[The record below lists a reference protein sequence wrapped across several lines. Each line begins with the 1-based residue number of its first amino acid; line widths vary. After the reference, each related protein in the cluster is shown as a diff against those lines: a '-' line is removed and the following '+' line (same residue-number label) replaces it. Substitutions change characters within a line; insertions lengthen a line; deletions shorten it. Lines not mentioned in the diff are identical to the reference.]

1 MQLIKALRYQQG
13 TSMAFV
19 GAGGKSTAMF
29 TSARELSTNQKGKA
43 PNNPVFVT
51 TTTHLGSWQAELADQ
66 IVLINSTFDVT
77 KLEKNLQNGITLLI
91 GGEENNRLSGITARL
106 LNQVY
111 RLSENHHL
119 SLLIEAD
126 GSKTRPLK
134 APANHEP
141 VIPEFT
147 NTVVTVA
154 GLTGLGRPC
163 TTEWV
168 HRPGIFAELSGLH
181 LGDLISVEA
190 IVNFLRDKDGGIKN
204 IPAETRRVLLL
215 NQADTNSMKSQG
227 KEISEQL
234 TQDYHSIVIASLRRE
249 NTDVRNQSSNEE
261 YDIHAVV
268 EQIAGIVLAAGGSS
282 RFGGA
287 KQLLLWKKEP
297 IVRHVIDTAIK
308 AGLNPVVVVVG
319 SSGEEIKNVISDFPV
334 RIVSNDHWMTGV
346 STSIREGLSILPKRL
361 GGGIF
366 LQADQ
371 PQASPLLIKSLIELH
386 QKTLSPII
394 APQIHGQRGTPVLFD
409 SITFDDLNLLEGD
422 IGGKAIFSKYPVEWI
437 LWHDKNQLIDI
448 DTPTDYQ
455 KFLETF
461 QETEK

>member
-29 TSARELSTNQKGKA
+29 TAARELSRNRTGDT
-43 PNNPVFVT
+43 PNIPVLVT

-66 IVLINSTFDVT
+66 IVLINSTFDVSR
-77 KLEKNLQNGITLLI
+77 LEKDLQNGITLLI
-91 GGEENNRLSGITARL
+91 GGEENNRLSGLTTRL
-106 LNQVY
+106 LNQVH
-111 RLSENHHL
+111 RLSESHHL

-163 TTEWV
+163 SSDWV
-168 HRPGIFAELSGLH
+168 HRPEIFAELSGLH
-181 LGDLISVEA
+181 SGDLISVEA
-190 IVNFLRDKDGGIKN
+190 IVNFLRNKEGGQKN
-204 IPAETRRVLLL
+204 IPSEARRVLLL

-234 TQDYHSIVIASLRRE
+234 TQEYHSIVIASLRSE
-249 NTDVRNQSSNEE
+249 SIDGGNQTSKGQ

-268 EQIAGIVLAAGGSS
+268 EQIAGIILAAGGSS
-282 RFGGA
+282 RFGGP

-297 IVRHVIDTAIK
+297 IVRHVIEIAIHT
-308 AGLNPVVVVVG
+308 GLQPVVVVVG
-319 SSGEEIKNVISDFPV
+319 SSGEEIKNIY
-334 RIVSNDHWMTGV
+334 
-346 STSIREGLSILPKRL
+346 L
-361 GGGIF
+361 
-366 LQADQ
+366 
-371 PQASPLLIKSLIELH
+371 
-386 QKTLSPII
+386 
-394 APQIHGQRGTPVLFD
+394 
-409 SITFDDLNLLEGD
+409 
-422 IGGKAIFSKYPVEWI
+422 
-437 LWHDKNQLIDI
+437 
-448 DTPTDYQ
+448 
-455 KFLETF
+455 
-461 QETEK
+461 